1 MSKSGSWHNPDEPF
15 LEDMDDIDTDQP
27 ENLAELEKGVMIW
40 AGGCLA
46 TVVLIL
52 GVLVWVIMAGRH
64 GLH

>member
-1 MSKSGSWHNPDEPF
+1 MNKPIRTITCTPVDV
-15 LEDMDDIDTDQP
+15 DMDDIDTDQP
-27 ENLAELEKGVMIW
+27 ENLAELEKGIMIW